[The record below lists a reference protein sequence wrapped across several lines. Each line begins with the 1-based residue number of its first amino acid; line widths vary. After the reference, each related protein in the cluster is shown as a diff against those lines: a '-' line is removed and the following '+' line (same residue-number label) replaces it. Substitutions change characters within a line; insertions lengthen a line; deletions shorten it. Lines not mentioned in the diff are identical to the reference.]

1 MEKIIKLTLLAYL
14 TSCLVMFLTYLII
27 NPQDA
32 ILFLF
37 FSFGNILIPTLISV
51 IIFRL
56 IIKRVQLSSSP
67 KTIVFQIF
75 IMTLFNS
82 IGILIWA
89 AIDVKLFGELYREE
103 WNIIKEFNAEFKPW
117 LPALFSLAFFI
128 PIINYRIYRIQE
140 TN

>member
-14 TSCLVMFLTYLII
+14 TSCLGMFLTYLII
-27 NPQDA
+27 NPQNA

-56 IIKRVQLSSSP
+56 IIKKIQLSSSP

-89 AIDVKLFGELYREE
+89 AINVKLFGELYREE
-103 WNIIKEFNAEFKPW
+103 WNIIKEFNEEFKPW
-117 LPALFSLAFFI
+117 LPVLFSLAFFI
-128 PIINYRIYRIQE
+128 PIINYRIYRIQ
-140 TN
+140 